1 MRWISV
7 NSGTAPASNLNGNNV
22 LQIMSI
28 PRMTGTM
35 LAEHFFSIAVAAT
48 MICVLAFAADAS
60 GQ

>member
-1 MRWISV
+1 MRWTSV

-22 LQIMSI
+22 LHIASI
-28 PRMTGTM
+28 ARMTGAM
-35 LAEHFFSIAVAAT
+35 LAEHFISIAAAAT